1 MRRIPKFFFYTLD
14 KLLRLSLAV
23 HLLQCTD
30 KARFFDNYFLAIILA
45 DSIQRLHLRLAFSS
59 SFNYIIERE
68 AVRKHAC
75 VFIFVFPCNIVT
87 LSSVF

>member
-23 HLLQCTD
+23 HLLQRTD

-45 DSIQRLHLRLAFSS
+45 DSIQRLHLRLAFSLF
-59 SFNYIIERE
+59 FNYIIEHE

-75 VFIFVFPCNIVT
+75 VFISVFLCNIVT